1 MAKFVFKM
9 ESILS
14 IKYKLEDQAKAEYG
28 LEIAKLHEEEEK
40 LEKLK
45 KKKLAYQTELTEAV
59 QNHLIIFQIKKLENS
74 IENVK
79 YNMNLQRIVI
89 KQQQLKVDEAREKLD
104 EAV

>member
-45 KKKLAYQTELTEAV
+45 K
-59 QNHLIIFQIKKLENS
+59 NI
-74 IENVK
+74 
-79 YNMNLQRIVI
+79 
-89 KQQQLKVDEAREKLD
+89 
-104 EAV
+104 